1 MYKSN
6 TTLMIKNTYC
16 IGLSVQ
22 EIFLKY
28 IKNTT
33 ETTQQPIQQYIY
45 IAYNL
50 TRLLFVPLTIRTMCR
65 VVRRRPHV
73 GVAVAPAPFSWNVH
87 VVLYTSYMLLD
98 FCNAVYNVACTLT
111 KSSKNDAS
119 KVISRGTREND
130 VPIVKVIKNVL
141 WTALE

>member
-1 MYKSN
+1 
-6 TTLMIKNTYC
+6 MIKNTYC

-65 VVRRRPHV
+65 VVRRRRCRRRRRPHV